1 MNELSVKTTD
11 FPTAEAFDALM
22 RSQFDKQQLAVHLD
36 GPTFGERMYTQGT
49 LEWGDSPDIRD
60 NPGFRIKNWTFD
72 SQSGVILTWDHSK
85 IAPTPIPIALIR
97 TTTMAKDLARLN
109 LHTAEEVWAGQARG
123 QTVRDLQFDLQF
135 EQAVPK
141 WRAAGVMLRIGAVAL
156 GGHQA
161 AIERCHVMNYGAYRY
176 EGFPL
181 YIQGAY
187 DMYDRNLIATL
198 DPTTHIYD
206 EGVTDSE
213 CSHITDCLADGYVEL
228 HDVGDQVT
236 VRAIIGS
243 MGEKVP
249 GVWQQHDRA
258 YSYQRGNHT
267 VASGSN
273 AVQGHTA
280 YNSLR
285 ADIDHNTSDGAA
297 VGVYGD
303 FCRNKGLHIWENQF
317 LACDYA
323 GIRFFLSPTGPGNVA
338 EQFSHEDYDIGPNKI
353 TSRSGVQVDL
363 GTFEAP
369 MTSGSKQD
377 FLPLSPTRY
386 IRNIRVDAS
395 LLLEAKGT
403 IPGIVRTGQVVASN
417 KGCGRF
423 NPFKR

>member
-1 MNELSVKTTD
+1 MNELSLKAVD
-11 FPTAEAFDALM
+11 YPTAEAFDAVM
-22 RSQFDKQQLAVHLD
+22 RANFDKQQLAVHLD
-36 GPTFGERMYTQGT
+36 GGKFYTQGT
-49 LEWGDSPDIRD
+49 REWADSPDITQ
-60 NPGFRIKNWTFD
+60 NPGFRIKDWTFD
-72 SQSGVILTWDHSK
+72 SQSGATLVWDHSK
-85 IAPTPIPIALIR
+85 VEPTDVPIALIR

-135 EQAVPK
+135 AQAVPK

-161 AIERCHVMNYGAYRY
+161 AIERCHVMNYGAYKY

-206 EGVTDSE
+206 AGVTDAE

-228 HDVGDQVT
+228 SDVGDQVT

-303 FCRNKGLHIWENQF
+303 FCRNKGLNVKLNSF
-317 LACDYA
+317 LNCDYA
-323 GIRFFLSPTGPGNVA
+323 GIRFFLSPTGPGNIA

-353 TSRSGVQVDL
+353 TSRSGVQVDF
-363 GTFEAP
+363 GTFEE
-369 MTSGSKQD
+369 Q
-377 FLPLSPTRY
+377 LPLSATRY
-386 IRNIRVDAS
+386 IRNMKVDAS
-395 LLLEAKGT
+395 LVLEAKGT
-403 IPGIVRTGQVVASN
+403 IPGIVRTGQAAASA
-417 KGCGRF
+417 KGC
-423 NPFKR
+423 NPFTRLFG